1 MYFIQSYKL
10 AICFPRLYVSPQF
23 LTKLYQKASAK
34 QLDGQYTD
42 DERKIHGMAFGTV
55 VAFIEESLN
64 NADEE
69 IPVFKMSDLVKMYVD
84 NLEKI
89 AFRNKS
95 A

>member
-1 MYFIQSYKL
+1 MRKHTGGQCTSFKL

-69 IPVFKMSDLVKMYVD
+69 FLCLRCLIWS
-84 NLEKI
+84 
-89 AFRNKS
+89 RCT
-95 A
+95 